1 MSWLI
6 RLAGVLLAGLGLF
19 SSLLYV
25 QALMGRDLVRSADVF
40 RWTQQSTLCSLEEE
54 AACASGNLA
63 SLAARSPLS
72 ASAYTPALAESLGN
86 GDADRAARLAGTVF
100 RRDPRNTHARL
111 ILAGQAMEQESWDEF
126 LSLYLPAFRTDPGNT
141 EAYADTLAR
150 LSRNPDLFEEVK
162 NYLVLNKPAW
172 GSAFAQ
178 RARLHVPLPAL
189 IGLYAEYPAVQ
200 PAFVRDLLASGSRHD
215 AYAVFA
221 ELVATGVLGRDERT
235 PGMSAPYNPGLLPVE
250 APPPFNW
257 NLDSRDAEFLERG
270 GVYVFYEGRRPER
283 FLSQDFPVAPGRY
296 TFAAHMSGNVSQ
308 EGGWFRWQF
317 ACPGSPDL
325 IASFDV
331 LQLSTASE
339 TLSFDFV
346 MPRERCPFVTLALT
360 GAPGMF
366 PRPARLEITSVTLTA
381 ASPGLG
387 QP

>member
-6 RLAGVLLAGLGLF
+6 RLVGVLLAGLGLYA
-19 SSLLYV
+19 SLLYV
-25 QALMGRDLVRSADVF
+25 QALIGRDYVRSADLF
-40 RWTQQSTLCSLEEE
+40 RWTQQSAQCALEEE
-54 AACASGNLA
+54 AACASANFA

-72 ASAYTPALAESLGN
+72 ASAFTPALAESLGN

-111 ILAGQAMEQESWDEF
+111 ILAGEAMEQESWDRF
-126 LSLYLPAFRTDPGNT
+126 LALYLPAFRTDPGNSD
-141 EAYADTLAR
+141 AYADTLAR
-150 LSRNPDLFEEVK
+150 LSGNPALFERVK
-162 NYLVLNKPAW
+162 AYLIEQRPSW
-172 GSAFAQ
+172 GAAFAQ
-178 RARLHVPLPAL
+178 RARQHVPLPEL
-189 IGLYAEYPAVQ
+189 ISLYAEYPAAQ
-200 PAFVRDLLASGSRHD
+200 PAFVREILATRSYHD
-215 AYAVFA
+215 TYAVFA
-221 ELVATGVLGRDERT
+221 ELVATGVLGRDKQT
-235 PGMSAPYNPGLLPVE
+235 PGLSAPYNPGFLSVA

-257 NLDSRDAEFLERG
+257 DLDSKDVEFLERG

-381 ASPGLG
+381 ASQGLG